1 MAVASGAATTERGGG
16 GCSSMVSIVVAPA
29 AMVGATRAAAA
40 AGASSAVVVAAV
52 VMVVVW
58 CVLPRSIGHTAK
70 RASVDGSGVI
80 TDRLYDKRGLSGSV
94 WRRARP
100 FGGRQ
105 GRRRVGTAARPI
117 TTPKKRGR
125 SETSGGR
132 RYRELQH
139 RHRRVA
145 NPRLGGCAD
154 GRELRWVQTSSRWV
168 QNKMRA
174 AVFDPGLVWTENQRP
189 T

>member
-40 AGASSAVVVAAV
+40 AVASSAVVVAAV

-80 TDRLYDKRGLSGSV
+80 TDRLYDKHGMSGSV
-94 WRRARP
+94 RRLARP
-100 FGGRQ
+100 FGGRH
-105 GRRRVGTAARPI
+105 GGGGSTTAARPI

-145 NPRLGGCAD
+145 NPRLGGRVD
-154 GRELRWVQTSSRWV
+154 GRE
-168 QNKMRA
+168 RA
-174 AVFDPGLVWTENQRP
+174 KYWRLLDGLFYATA
-189 T
+189 